1 VKSIKTNIK
10 RKIQFWGILGPSLII
25 LTLLISVLNTS
36 LESLY
41 LPIAI
46 TCGLPLCLRGRMRG
60 ALMAIALLF
69 SLLLLT
75 LSITTPEEPL
85 WHAGVALTLSLAFIV
100 TSLSTEEAFDLIK
113 GLQTES
119 KSRLQHLLRLDSEFK
134 VSREKLSRLQER
146 VTTQTQ
152 LISQTAQHDETCSED
167 HKKVV
172 YALNK
177 KIQAQG
183 QQHTQLCKDIIAVKE
198 SEASLR
204 YGYEKLSQEK
214 EQYKEEIEA
223 LLQKQEEALPLH
235 DALAKTKSDYEKLS
249 QEKEQH
255 KEEIEA
261 LLQKQEEALPLHDA
275 LAKTK
280 SDYEKLSQEKEQ
292 YKEEIEALLQ
302 KQEEALPLHDA
313 LAKTKSNYEKS
324 CERENMLIKQQ
335 QQYRVDVE
343 ELKNRLAEKE
353 ERYRSLSAQVDSHK
367 GHKTSYKR
375 ITNITMKTIYRGIL
389 PDNNTLDIKKDLIR
403 CLKESTLSQSNRDDR
418 DLRRITAKYH
428 QLQSQFTEKAHILHT
443 TRSALFNAEGDLFA
457 LQREN
462 NYKECEDRTFEKKL
476 TKEIKTL
483 VKEIE
488 SQHQEIEALSHIIT
502 SLTEDVALA
511 SIK

>member
-1 VKSIKTNIK
+1 
-10 RKIQFWGILGPSLII
+10 
-25 LTLLISVLNTS
+25 
-36 LESLY
+36 
-41 LPIAI
+41 
-46 TCGLPLCLRGRMRG
+46 
-60 ALMAIALLF
+60 MAIALLF

-235 DALAKTKSDYEKLS
+235 DALAKTKS
-249 QEKEQH
+249 
-255 KEEIEA
+255 
-261 LLQKQEEALPLHDA
+261 
-275 LAKTK
+275 
-280 SDYEKLSQEKEQ
+280 
-292 YKEEIEALLQ
+292 
-302 KQEEALPLHDA
+302 
-313 LAKTKSNYEKS
+313 NYEKS

-367 GHKTSYKR
+367 GHKTSCKR